1 MTQLIPEKI
10 LEIIDDHDRAEK
22 KQRNKIGFIYLCLC
36 LAIIGVAAY
45 TFISTFSINVVTI
58 IIMLFGVLF
67 GVFMIVIFKS
77 YLDSWSG
84 IILSSDH
91 ILSILDKTKDYP
103 EIKRIVINRLL
114 SGSILTGKDEEY
126 IYSQLEKAQQ
136 SNEREKRLQAIKEY
150 TS

>member
-1 MTQLIPEKI
+1 MIMIVQ
-10 LEIIDDHDRAEK
+10 K

-45 TFISTFSINVVTI
+45 SFISTFSINVVTI
-58 IIMLFGVLF
+58 IIMLF

-126 IYSQLEKAQQ
+126 IFSQL
-136 SNEREKRLQAIKEY
+136 KRLNKATNVKRDCKQLKSIHRNTTHYVEIPWIIEATY
-150 TS
+150 P

>member
-58 IIMLFGVLF
+58 IIMLFGV
-67 GVFMIVIFKS
+67 FMIVIFKS

-103 EIKRIVINRLL
+103 EINLLVIGEKNGATNSKIFWHNAQLSQDEALQKVNRQLHSFDL
-114 SGSILTGKDEEY
+114 IDEQ
-126 IYSQLEKAQQ
+126 IYLAK
-136 SNEREKRLQAIKEY
+136 
-150 TS
+150 

>member
-45 TFISTFSINVVTI
+45 TFISTISINVVTI
-58 IIMLFGVLF
+58 IIMLF

-84 IILSSDH
+84 IIL
-91 ILSILDKTKDYP
+91 
-103 EIKRIVINRLL
+103 
-114 SGSILTGKDEEY
+114 
-126 IYSQLEKAQQ
+126 
-136 SNEREKRLQAIKEY
+136 REGAN
-150 TS
+150 